1 MANSLTERNLLKWY
15 IHRVDLSV
23 FLLEI
28 IHLLH
33 TQMYVCKCTC
43 GYQGV
48 RNVSFSENV
57 AYILNE

>member
-33 TQMYVCKCTC
+33 TQICMCANARV
-43 GYQGV
+43 GIRG
-48 RNVSFSENV
+48 
-57 AYILNE
+57 

>member
-28 IHLLH
+28 II
-33 TQMYVCKCTC
+33 YYIRKCMC
-43 GYQGV
+43 ANARVGIRG
-48 RNVSFSENV
+48 
-57 AYILNE
+57 